1 MHCFQHSTENAVG
14 ICKACS
20 KAVCKL
26 CAKDTGFALACSE
39 TCAAEALIQHELI
52 ERSKRIYGIGKTG
65 RRVPIAAIV
74 PALISVLFLW
84 VAVSNYLRSGTVEPL
99 SFGMGVIM
107 AVMAIVVIV
116 RSRSLGIRL

>member
-1 MHCFQHSTENAVG
+1 
-14 ICKACS
+14 
-20 KAVCKL
+20 
-26 CAKDTGFALACSE
+26 
-39 TCAAEALIQHELI
+39 
-52 ERSKRIYGIGKTG
+52 
-65 RRVPIAAIV
+65 
-74 PALISVLFLW
+74 LISVLFLW